1 MSLRRVSLSIA
12 LAALAL
18 LSACVLRPHYK
29 DMVQPM
35 GAPQQAAEGQ
45 TLMMRLVDPATGQP
59 IQGAKVLAGTSRAR
73 LAATSDAEGHISV
86 PVSQALLEENPL
98 VEVVLPKGVKA
109 YQFQVVRAPEPA
121 PSPAPPAAAQPT
133 ETPAE
138 QDKSST
144 GSTAP
149 TSPAAPET
157 PPVTPAPSTPNP
169 GT

>member
-18 LSACVLRPHYK
+18 LSACTLRPHYK

-35 GAPQQAAEGQ
+35 GAPQPAAEGQ
-45 TLMMRLVDPATGQP
+45 TLMMRLVDPSTGQP
-59 IQGAKVLAGTSRAR
+59 IKGAKVLAGTSRAR
-73 LAATSDAEGHISV
+73 LSATSDAEGRISV
-86 PVSQALLEENPL
+86 PVSQALLDENPL

-121 PSPAPPAAAQPT
+121 S
-133 ETPAE
+133 
-138 QDKSST
+138 
-144 GSTAP
+144 
-149 TSPAAPET
+149 
-157 PPVTPAPSTPNP
+157 PPVTPTPSTPSP

>member
-1 MSLRRVSLSIA
+1 MSLRRISLSIA

-18 LSACVLRPHYK
+18 LSACALRPHYK

-35 GAPQQAAEGQ
+35 GAPKAAEGQ
-45 TLMMRLVDPATGQP
+45 ILMMRVVDPSTGQP
-59 IQGAKVLAGTSRAR
+59 IKGAKVVAGTNRTR
-73 LAATSDAEGHISV
+73 LAATSDAEGRISV

-98 VEVVLPKGVKA
+98 VEVVLPKGVRA

-121 PSPAPPAAAQPT
+121 S
-133 ETPAE
+133 PAE
-138 QDKSST
+138 QAPASQPAATSGEEEKSST

-149 TSPAAPET
+149 TSPAAPDT
-157 PPVTPAPSTPNP
+157 PPTPQAPSTPNP